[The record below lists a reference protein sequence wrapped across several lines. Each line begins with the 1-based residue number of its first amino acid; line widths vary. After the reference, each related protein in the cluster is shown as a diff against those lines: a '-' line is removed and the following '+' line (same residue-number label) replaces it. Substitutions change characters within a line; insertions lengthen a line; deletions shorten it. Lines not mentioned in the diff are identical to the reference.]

1 MVAVTPTLADTR
13 TGNGMFC
20 QGTRRQDAADAL
32 RVEFNFRI
40 LLPASGLLNIRSVFQ
55 SSSITRRLVP
65 FAPPRPHAASQ
76 ATAILKWIRLLGA
89 PHHQLQNQVG
99 NKSLRAVE
107 RYDENCDVFTNNT
120 PTASNV
126 VHPVVTPNSHP
137 CAENRDA
144 SFNTPS
150 NVHMCTGSHEDV
162 SHLSVAELKRK
173 RARDRYAALTPE
185 QKDDRNKK
193 ARERRKRKE
202 EETQVSAPL
211 GDISNIS
218 AVDIM
223 KCQLEVTDSS
233 PLHQGKSEA
242 SHLNITPR
250 RLPFT
255 IINNVAHYGPNEVPM
270 SRFTQRCENQYESSF
285 FEGSDQNE
293 CDHDDDISLD
303 FILHDQQNSP

>member
-1 MVAVTPTLADTR
+1 M
-13 TGNGMFC
+13 
-20 QGTRRQDAADAL
+20 
-32 RVEFNFRI
+32 
-40 LLPASGLLNIRSVFQ
+40 
-55 SSSITRRLVP
+55 
-65 FAPPRPHAASQ
+65 PRPSGEVL
-76 ATAILKWIRLLGA
+76 ATACFVRVPVARTPPTPYAVVIDLHALAYSNGQRYSHPEMDKI
-89 PHHQLQNQVG
+89 VG
-99 NKSLRAVE
+99 GSTPSNTKS
-107 RYDENCDVFTNNT
+107 
-120 PTASNV
+120 V

-150 NVHMCTGSHEDV
+150 NVHMCIGSHEDV

-193 ARERRKRKE
+193 ARERRKRKK
-202 EETQVSAPL
+202 EETQVS
-211 GDISNIS
+211 
-218 AVDIM
+218 
-223 KCQLEVTDSS
+223 E
-233 PLHQGKSEA
+233 SEA

-270 SRFTQRCENQYESSF
+270 SRFTQSTLNMNTSDFVVDNSGCENQYESSF

-303 FILHDQQNSP
+303 FILRDQQNSP

>member
-1 MVAVTPTLADTR
+1 
-13 TGNGMFC
+13 MFC

-32 RVEFNFRI
+32 HVEFNFRI

-65 FAPPRPHAASQ
+65 FAPPHPHAASQ

-150 NVHMCTGSHEDV
+150 NVHMCTGSHEEV

-202 EETQVSAPL
+202 ETQVSAPL

-233 PLHQGKSEA
+233 LLHQGKSEA

-270 SRFTQRCENQYESSF
+270 NRFTQS
-285 FEGSDQNE
+285 SDQNE
-293 CDHDDDISLD
+293 CDHDDDISLGNTFY
-303 FILHDQQNSP
+303 FITCFFYINLSNIKPLCLHMRSALS

>member
-1 MVAVTPTLADTR
+1 MPRPSGEVLATACFVRVPVARTPPTPYAVVIDLHALAYS
-13 TGNGMFC
+13 NGQRF
-20 QGTRRQDAADAL
+20 
-32 RVEFNFRI
+32 EFNFRI

-65 FAPPRPHAASQ
+65 FTPPRPHAASQ

-120 PTASNV
+120 PTASN
-126 VHPVVTPNSHP
+126 
-137 CAENRDA
+137 
-144 SFNTPS
+144 
-150 NVHMCTGSHEDV
+150 GSHEDV
-162 SHLSVAELKRK
+162 SHLSVAELKRN

-193 ARERRKRKE
+193 ARERRKRKK

-255 IINNVAHYGPNEVPM
+255 IISNVAHYGPNEVPM
-270 SRFTQRCENQYESSF
+270 SRFTQSTLNMNTSDFVVDNSGCENQYESSF

-303 FILHDQQNSP
+303 FSLSNHL